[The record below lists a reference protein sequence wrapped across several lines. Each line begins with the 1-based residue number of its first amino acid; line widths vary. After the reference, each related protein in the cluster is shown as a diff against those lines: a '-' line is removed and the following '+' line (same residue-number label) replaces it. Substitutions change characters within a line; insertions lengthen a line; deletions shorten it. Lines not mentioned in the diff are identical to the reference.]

1 MTQNTTPLL
10 IAGPTAA
17 GKSGLA
23 LAIAQRDNGIII
35 NADALQVYANWH
47 ILTAR
52 PSTSDQELAPHFLF
66 GHIQADA
73 QYSVGKW
80 LRELR
85 DVLGSTK
92 QRPIIV
98 GGTGL
103 YFTRLLNGLVAIPDI
118 PSEVREV
125 GNALR
130 TRSAGIEFL
139 DYLRRHDPQTLAV
152 IDVNNPMRL
161 QRAWE
166 VHTATGIG
174 LSHWHNRP
182 QAPLLQLNQVEAV
195 VLAAPTDWLNRRI
208 SGRFEAMLAQGAL
221 QECEA
226 SLQNGWNPRLPS
238 AKALGAPD
246 IIAYLR
252 GEISL
257 DLAREQAITATK
269 QYAKR
274 QRTWFRRY
282 MQDWRHVPAEASPSS
297 I

>member
-1 MTQNTTPLL
+1 MTQNSKPLL

-23 LAIAQRDNGIII
+23 LAIAQRDNGIVI

-52 PSTSDQELAPHFLF
+52 PSANDQDIAPHFLF
-66 GHIQADA
+66 GHVQADA

-85 DVLGSTK
+85 DVLKSTE

-103 YFTRLLNGLVAIPDI
+103 YFTRLISGLVAIPDV
-118 PSEVREV
+118 PSEVRET
-125 GNALR
+125 GNVMR
-130 TRSAGIEFL
+130 TRSAGVEFL

-166 VHTATGIG
+166 VHTSTGIG
-174 LSHWHNRP
+174 LSQWHNKP
-182 QAPLLQLNQVEAV
+182 QAPLLPLDQTETIL
-195 VLAAPTDWLNRRI
+195 LDAPTDWLKQRI
-208 SGRFEAMLAQGAL
+208 SRRFDAMLGKGAL
-221 QECEA
+221 EECEA
-226 SLQNGWNPRLPS
+226 ALQNGWDPRLPS

-246 IIAYLR
+246 LIAYLR

-257 DLAREQAITATK
+257 DLAREQAITATL

-282 MQDWRHVPAEASPSS
+282 MKDWRHIQADAVPS
-297 I
+297 